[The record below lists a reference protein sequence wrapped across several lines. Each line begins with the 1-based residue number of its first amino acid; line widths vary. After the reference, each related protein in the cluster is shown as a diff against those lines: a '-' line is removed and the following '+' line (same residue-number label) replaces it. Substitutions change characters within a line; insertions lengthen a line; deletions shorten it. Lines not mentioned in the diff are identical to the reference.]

1 MTKNVYLNKNMVPAD
16 VEQREAATVT
26 NNLLAT
32 EPVESLNGDV
42 CEKEKQ
48 LTEREIWLNRCMENV
63 KQFIRNIDVSKL

>member
-1 MTKNVYLNKNMVPAD
+1 MIRNVYLNKTMVAAD
-16 VEQREAATVT
+16 VDQREAAPIG
-26 NNLLAT
+26 NNLLTT

-48 LTEREIWLNRCMENV
+48 LTEREIWLNRCMENI